1 MNYKNRTILVTFS
14 NLFNTLSNLFLTV
27 GLAWIIIDKDQFG
40 RIQQILMII
49 SFCYSIISGFPTGL
63 SYFYGKYVSTT
74 NRTNLFKKTFF
85 SLFLAAIFLCFII
98 FLVKDELSLEFKNVS
113 ITNNII
119 LILLLL
125 FLRLLGSYFIN
136 FFVLI
141 RRESNLMLINFVF
154 LVLNIFLITFLFVY
168 KNYALIE
175 IVLWF
180 LIVIELFRTSSYF
193 ILAKRYLFLGN
204 NYLVKKKEFQYI
216 LSVTGITILNTFY
229 VFVDKY
235 MIAAML
241 DPKSYADYQIGAFV
255 VPFIGIITGSAM
267 TTLMPLL
274 SKLKEQGKLNEI
286 RVKLKSTTKYT
297 TLILLPIFSFCLIF
311 GKELIVAIYSDN
323 YELSGEIFQIY
334 TLRYFTAVIL
344 FSMTMA
350 SIGLQNWVLLSS
362 MFSLVI
368 NIVLN
373 YFFILEFGVMGA
385 VYATVITGYLG
396 IFLPIILIN
405 RALKCGVSSYFPFKM
420 YLIILFS
427 SIFLAYIIHYLV
439 FEVNTNSNVLVFPI
453 SIGFYILNILFFNK
467 LFKIF
472 NTDKLF
478 HKIKFLFNK

>member
-1 MNYKNRTILVTFS
+1 MNYRSRTILVTLS

-40 RIQQILMII
+40 RIQQVLMII
-49 SFCYSIISGFPTGL
+49 SFCYSILSGFPTGL
-63 SYFYGKYVSTT
+63 SYFYGKYTSTT
-74 NRTNLFKKTFF
+74 SKTQLFKKTFF
-85 SLFLAAIFLCFII
+85 SLVLAVIFLCFII
-98 FLVKDELSLEFKNVS
+98 FLFRNQLASEFKNAT

-119 LILLLL
+119 LILILL

-141 RRESNLMLINFVF
+141 KRESKLMTINGIF
-154 LVLNIFLITFLFVY
+154 LVLNILLITSLFFY

-175 IVLWF
+175 TILWF
-180 LIVIELFRTSSYF
+180 LISIELFRTSSYF
-193 ILAKRYLFLGN
+193 VLAKRYLFLGN
-204 NYLVKKKEFQYI
+204 NYLVQKKEFQYI

-255 VPFIGIITGSAM
+255 VPFIGIVTGSAM

-274 SKLKEQGKLNEI
+274 SKLKEQNQLKEI
-286 RVKLKSTTKYT
+286 RLKLKSTTKYT
-297 TLILLPIFSFCLIF
+297 TLVLLPIFSFCLIF

-323 YELSGEIFQIY
+323 YELSGEIFQVY

-405 RALKCGVSSYFPFKM
+405 RTLKCGVSSYFPFKM
-420 YLIILFS
+420 YLMILIS
-427 SIFLAYIIHYLV
+427 SIFLAYIIHYIV
-439 FEVNTNSNVLVFPI
+439 FELNDNHSFLVFPI
-453 SIGFYILNILFFNK
+453 SIVFYILNILFFNR
-467 LFKIF
+467 LFRVV
-472 NTDKLF
+472 NLDKMY
-478 HKIKFLFNK
+478 HKMKVLINR